1 MKHHRILVACGI
13 LAAFFWIGSTESRAE
28 TCVQRGALD
37 VAYCDADGDLV
48 ADPPTDPAKLRN
60 PKTLVWA
67 FAPIEDPAV
76 YAQLFRPFT
85 KHLSKCL
92 DRQIVYYP
100 VQSVAAEIAAM
111 RAGRLHFAGFST
123 GPTLEAVNRA
133 GAVPFAAKG
142 QSGELRGYRLIAIVR
157 ADSPYQTLADL
168 KGKRVAHVSAA
179 SNSGNLAPRALFPA
193 EGLTPDVDYRPIM
206 SGAHDRSVMGVL
218 SHDYDMAAVASDVL
232 QRLVERGAV
241 DRTAIRT
248 LYESPLFPTSAF
260 AHAHDLDPDLTEKL
274 KACFFS
280 FRFPPEMTAAFNG
293 DEQFLPVRYAE
304 AWKAVRAVTDVVG
317 ALPD

>member
-1 MKHHRILVACGI
+1 MKYHRILAACGM
-13 LAAFFWIGSTESRAE
+13 LVVFLSTGSAAAYAGPCHQRA
-28 TCVQRGALD
+28 ALD
-37 VAYCDADGDLV
+37 QAYCDADDDLV
-48 ADPPTDPAKLRN
+48 ADLPTDRSKLRD
-60 PKTLVWA
+60 PDTLVWA

-85 KHLSKCL
+85 QHLSACL

-100 VQSVAAEIAAM
+100 VQSVSAEIAAM

-123 GPTLEAVNRA
+123 GPTVEAVNTA

-142 QSGELRGYRLIAIVR
+142 QGGAIRGYHLVAIVR
-157 ADSPYQTLADL
+157 ADSPYRALTDL

-193 EGLTPDVDYRPIM
+193 QGLVPDTDYRPIM

-218 SHDYDMAAVASDVL
+218 SGDYDMAAVASDVL
-232 QRLVERGAV
+232 ERLVERGAI
-241 DRTAIRT
+241 DRAAIRI
-248 LYESPLFPTSAF
+248 LYESPLFPTAAF
-260 AHAHDLDPDLTEKL
+260 AHAHDLYPALADKL

-280 FRFPPEMTAAFNG
+280 FHFPAEMTVAFNG
-293 DEQFLPVRYAE
+293 DEQFLPVRYDE
-304 AWKAVRAVTDVVG
+304 AWRTVRAVTDAVG